1 MHVLAEKDINFQR
14 QMQQIIKV
22 KYVNLN
28 LQIGMANWR
37 EMYLLKPNIV
47 RLYPET
53 DKGRLVYRAKGS
65 AKRISHAQIK
75 IGLVKKSYH
84 FVEDVPD
91 WLLG

>member
-1 MHVLAEKDINFQR
+1 V
-14 QMQQIIKV
+14 QQIIKV

-28 LQIGMANWR
+28 LQIGMADWR